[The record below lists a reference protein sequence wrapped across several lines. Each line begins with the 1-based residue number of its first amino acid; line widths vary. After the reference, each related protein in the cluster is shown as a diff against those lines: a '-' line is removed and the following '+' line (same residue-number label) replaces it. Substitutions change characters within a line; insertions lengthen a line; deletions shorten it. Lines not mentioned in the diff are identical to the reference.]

1 VSARCT
7 PGAPPESDLRCPT
20 GGRGSNM
27 PTVTLTAKSAL
38 AFPPGERGA
47 RIDYW
52 DQKVAGLVLRV
63 TGKART
69 YSAWYRMNG
78 AVRRFTLGPA
88 DEITLAD
95 ARARA
100 LEVRAQRRMGV
111 DAVAVK

>member
-1 VSARCT
+1 MYLEMLDFKGQAVIWLVSVCSLLDHEVSARCT

-63 TGKART
+63 PARRGRT
-69 YSAWYRMNG
+69 
-78 AVRRFTLGPA
+78 
-88 DEITLAD
+88 
-95 ARARA
+95 ARGT
-100 LEVRAQRRMGV
+100 E
-111 DAVAVK
+111 